1 MIKFDKIDKYLK
13 RFASN
18 VEYGT
23 RSRYY
28 TLPTGIVRV
37 SDHVG
42 RNSTAIISIIITNKN
57 DYILHKHSSGELS
70 NISYND
76 LKKLVKSLA
85 EYGSLFSNDENM
97 KMIQGLKSDITN
109 KNLLIQ
115 QLKNNVNSS
124 NQLKKPKADFL
135 GAFRAFGKLTSE
147 QQRVVCGLCN
157 KTQLSELTPDELVTS
172 MGKNI
177 VQEFF
182 KLNKK

>member
-1 MIKFDKIDKYLK
+1 MIDKIDKYLK
-13 RFASN
+13 RFTSN
-18 VEYGT
+18 IEYGT

-42 RNSTAIISIIITNKN
+42 RNSTAVISIIITNKN

-97 KMIQGLKSDITN
+97 KMIQSLKTDITN

-115 QLKNNVNSS
+115 QLKS
-124 NQLKKPKADFL
+124 NHLKKPKADFL
-135 GAFRAFGKLTSE
+135 GAFRAFGKLTVE

>member
-1 MIKFDKIDKYLK
+1 MITDRIDKYLK

-18 VEYGT
+18 IEYGT

-42 RNSTAIISIIITNKN
+42 KNSTAVISIIITNKN

-76 LKKLVKSLA
+76 LKKLVKSLG
-85 EYGSLFSNDENM
+85 EYGSLFSNDGNLNTINE
-97 KMIQGLKSDITN
+97 LKNEIASKNIVI
-109 KNLLIQ
+109 KNLKDDNSKLNRFR
-115 QLKNNVNSS
+115 NNGFM
-124 NQLKKPKADFL
+124 A
-135 GAFRAFGKLTSE
+135 AFRGFTKLTYN
-147 QQRVVCGLCN
+147 QKLAVCSIYN
-157 KTQLSELTPDELVTS
+157 KTELSELTPEELLSAMGTS
-172 MGKNI
+172 M

-182 KLNKK
+182 KAKKN

>member
-1 MIKFDKIDKYLK
+1 MIIDKIDKYLK
-13 RFASN
+13 RFTSN

-28 TLPTGIVRV
+28 TLPTGVVRV

-42 RNSTAIISIIITNKN
+42 RNSNAVISIIITNKN

-76 LKKLVKSLA
+76 LKKLVKSLG
-85 EYGSLFSNDENM
+85 EYGSLFSNNENI
-97 KMIQGLKSDITN
+97 KMIQNLKSDITN
-109 KNLLIQ
+109 KNLMIQ
-115 QLKNNVNSS
+115 QLRAEVKVNNH
-124 NQLKKPKADFL
+124 QLKKPKADFI
-135 GAFRAFGKLTSE
+135 GAFRAFGKLTQE
-147 QQRVVCGLCN
+147 QQRAVCGLCN

-172 MGKNI
+172 MGNNI

-182 KLNKK
+182 KAKKN